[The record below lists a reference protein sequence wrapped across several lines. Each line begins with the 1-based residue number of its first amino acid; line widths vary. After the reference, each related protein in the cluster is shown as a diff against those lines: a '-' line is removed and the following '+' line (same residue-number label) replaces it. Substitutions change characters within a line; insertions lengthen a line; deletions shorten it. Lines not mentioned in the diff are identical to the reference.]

1 MNLEVPPLR
10 ARKPDIPAIF
20 AHMLLVSSER
30 FDRPVPTMSD
40 GILAHLA
47 SHDWPGNLR
56 ELHNFAEQVVLNVE
70 RTEFALA
77 EENLSLAQRVAL
89 FEKEAII
96 GALRSTS
103 GDVQQSCAKL
113 GTPRKT
119 LYDKIA
125 RYRIDL
131 QDIRTQARP

>member
-1 MNLEVPPLR
+1 MLTHSELESRPPLELYLE
-10 ARKPDIPAIF
+10 AQHA
-20 AHMLLVSSER
+20 LSE
-30 FDRPVPTMSD
+30 
-40 GILAHLA
+40 GH
-47 SHDWPGNLR
+47 
-56 ELHNFAEQVVLNVE
+56 
-70 RTEFALA
+70 ALYA
-77 EENLSLAQRVAL
+77 MGHLSLAQRVAL